1 VLKFKKKNRDSKFR
15 FVRFSKEE
23 EAKKEIWRL
32 DGSKINGNPVRV
44 TRARFPFFIAQEK
57 KTMPHTM
64 SVQGKRKSVVSSNYR
79 PVGPRLPV

>member
-32 DGSKINGNPVRV
+32 DG
-44 TRARFPFFIAQEK
+44 
-57 KTMPHTM
+57 
-64 SVQGKRKSVVSSNYR
+64 
-79 PVGPRLPV
+79 